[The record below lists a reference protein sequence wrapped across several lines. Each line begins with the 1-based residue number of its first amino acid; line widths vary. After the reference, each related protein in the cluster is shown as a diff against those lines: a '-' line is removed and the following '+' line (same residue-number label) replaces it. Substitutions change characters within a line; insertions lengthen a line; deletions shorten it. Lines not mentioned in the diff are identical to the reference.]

1 MAGLDHQ
8 NNAHWNTNT
17 KSSLS
22 SVKLEIIVLFPP
34 HVVWIFVLYSSAWRT
49 CYLFKVLPPKKGAK
63 CRDKCCRTFS
73 SFYFNVFLPFKHWED
88 SINLKARPVYLIF
101 QRYTLLKAFRLG
113 LYLYYLCVFFFFQQT
128 SLIMVSH
135 CSCSEHVP
143 EDPHFFQICSIS
155 VFLFCCYLCSFVTKI
170 YIFFITGHKLRMF
183 FKIQVF
189 NWVMSNMRMSLIQ
202 K

>member
-22 SVKLEIIVLFPP
+22 SVELEVIVLYPP

-88 SINLKARPVYLIF
+88 SINLKARAVYLIF

-113 LYLYYLCVFFFFQQT
+113 LYLYYLCVFFFSNRLLWLWCLIVHAQSTFQ
-128 SLIMVSH
+128 
-135 CSCSEHVP
+135 
-143 EDPHFFQICSIS
+143 
-155 VFLFCCYLCSFVTKI
+155 KI
-170 YIFFITGHKLRMF
+170 HIFFRSVLSLF
-183 FKIQVF
+183 FFFVVIYARLLLKYTF
-189 NWVMSNMRMSLIQ
+189 FSSLDTN
-202 K
+202 

>member
-88 SINLKARPVYLIF
+88 SINLKARAVYLIF

-113 LYLYYLCVFFFFQQT
+113 LYLYYLCVVFFPIDFFDYGV
-128 SLIMVSH
+128 SLFMLRAHSRR
-135 CSCSEHVP
+135 ST
-143 EDPHFFQICSIS
+143 FFSD
-155 VFLFCCYLCSFVTKI
+155 LFYLCFSFLLLFMLVC
-170 YIFFITGHKLRMF
+170 Y
-183 FKIQVF
+183 
-189 NWVMSNMRMSLIQ
+189 
-202 K
+202 